1 MVTQLYRSCITG
13 REPSFNLRTLCAVF
27 GFTCVALTYVSIAT
41 SQTLESPQT
50 VAKSQ
55 TIGFTEAYK
64 KIDLSSDELGS
75 IAELFVKEGDFVAAN
90 APIAQLDTRLQ
101 KLQLEIATQIASNR
115 SSLNSAEQVL
125 KKRESILNRLRQ
137 LQTKGHAGDSE
148 IIRAEMELA
157 IATSRH
163 LSAQEDLAVREIEQR
178 RAAMELKR
186 RLIVAPFDGVV
197 SKIHRYPG
205 EFLSPIKPEVVSIVQ
220 IDRLYATFNVSSS
233 KVSMFN
239 VGDIHQLELSNGSIV
254 EAVVE
259 HVGVVTDA
267 QSGTIEIKLVIDN
280 ADGSIRS
287 GESIILNI

>member
-1 MVTQLYRSCITG
+1 M
-13 REPSFNLRTLCAVF
+13 
-27 GFTCVALTYVSIAT
+27 
-41 SQTLESPQT
+41 
-50 VAKSQ
+50 
-55 TIGFTEAYK
+55 
-64 KIDLSSDELGS
+64 
-75 IAELFVKEGDFVAAN
+75 
-90 APIAQLDTRLQ
+90 
-101 KLQLEIATQIASNR
+101 
-115 SSLNSAEQVL
+115 NSAEQVL